1 MNELKQGYHLRSQ
14 ARRARGAMNGNQ
26 SHEKTRNRTRRPRR
40 RNKSRIPIKRLAVH
54 SAYYSLREIFHEF
67 NIPCVKRTFGTGIV
81 RICCR
86 SLIQLDNITLIMKE
100 LLEGDLIEEIGMPLE
115 YAYKMKTLVLFIKPT
130 DFASTEKLA
139 ELFENSS
146 FHYHHIVINV
156 KRFTFLEEENSK
168 KTTNLPKT
176 KCAPLDKL
184 SKVII
189 FLTIISILLTSEL
202 MYHMSKDTIL
212 VTIITI
218 LLTSAIFRIQ

>member
-1 MNELKQGYHLRSQ
+1 MNGLNRDNYFYPP
-14 ARRARGAMNGNQ
+14 ARRARGAMGWNQ
-26 SHEKTRNRTRRPRR
+26 IQQKSHRDARRP
-40 RNKSRIPIKRLAVH
+40 KMSQQPRIAIKRITVNI
-54 SAYYSLREIFHEF
+54 AYYSLREIFHEF

-156 KRFTFLEEENSK
+156 KRFTFLEEKNSK